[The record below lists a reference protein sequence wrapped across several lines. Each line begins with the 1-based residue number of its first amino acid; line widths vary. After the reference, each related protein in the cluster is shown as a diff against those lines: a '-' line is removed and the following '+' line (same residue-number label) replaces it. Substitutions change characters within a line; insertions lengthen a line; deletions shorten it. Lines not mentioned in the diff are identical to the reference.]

1 MHQGKWLF
9 QKGWKMV
16 DHWAD
21 LEMSHNLLR
30 LCSAG
35 ESQTVEFKRELPL
48 QKRDL
53 AKEVAAFASTE
64 GGTILLGIDDDGTV
78 VGVQG
83 AQAASVRD
91 ELMARVVGIC
101 QQVEPP
107 VLPRLVWAS
116 SGGRAVFCVQVEKGG
131 EPPYYVDSRPFIRHA
146 NVSRPANPAEVKA
159 LLATP
164 AAKKPEVN
172 PILSELAV
180 LLATVLRWCDIDAE
194 MRCLKPWVDEWTYV
208 AEATSARL
216 REISVSDWAID
227 NHHGESL
234 ETLAEK
240 LNGVSAFLHT
250 LGSGASFEEVCG
262 NVRSCADELMKR
274 LVTPVG
280 VDDESQKQVRDKVI
294 SYSRQ
299 VSSMWSRAEKDVFDG
314 RVEKA
319 QEDTSRIGAQIA
331 TWTYFPLK
339 FLPEDAMLKLRRV
352 SLDMVEL
359 ASEQT
364 YLDGGESLR
373 RLVRQGRELA
383 RQLSEIG
390 ATAAK

>member
-1 MHQGKWLF
+1 MG
-9 QKGWKMV
+9 

-21 LEMSHNLLR
+21 VEMSQNLFG

-35 ESQTVEFKRELPL
+35 ESQTVEFKRELPA

-53 AKEVAAFASTE
+53 AKEIAAFASTE
-64 GGTILLGIDDDGTV
+64 GGTILLGVDDDGTV

-91 ELMARVVGIC
+91 DLMARVVGIC

-107 VLPRLVWAS
+107 FLPRLIWAS
-116 SGGRAVFCVQVEKGG
+116 SGDRAVLCIQVDKGE
-131 EPPYYVDSRPFIRHA
+131 EPPYYVDGRPFIRHA
-146 NVSRPANPAEVKA
+146 NVSRPANPGEVKA
-159 LLATP
+159 FLSTP
-164 AAKKPEVN
+164 PVKKPEVN
-172 PILSELAV
+172 PVLSDLAM

-194 MRCLKPWVDEWTYV
+194 MRSLKPWVDEWTYV
-208 AEATSARL
+208 AEVTSARL
-216 REISVSDWAID
+216 REISVSDWAIG
-227 NHHGESL
+227 NHHDESL

-240 LNGVSAFLHT
+240 LDEVAGFLHT
-250 LGSGASFEEVCG
+250 LGSGAGFEEVCAD
-262 NVRSCADELMKR
+262 VRSCADELMNGSVR
-274 LVTPVG
+274 PVG
-280 VDDESQKQVRDKVI
+280 VDEDSQKQVRDKVI

-319 QEDTSRIGAQIA
+319 QEDTSRIGAQLA
-331 TWTYFPLK
+331 TWTYFPLT
-339 FLPEDAMLKLRRV
+339 FLPEDAMPKLRRV

-373 RLVRQGRELA
+373 RLVRQGREFA
-383 RQLSEIG
+383 GQLSEI
-390 ATAAK
+390 AAAIK

>member
-1 MHQGKWLF
+1 
-9 QKGWKMV
+9 MV

-21 LEMSHNLLR
+21 VEMSQNLPM

-35 ESQTVEFKRELPL
+35 ECQTVEFKRELPS

-53 AKEVAAFASTE
+53 AKEIAAFASTE
-64 GGTILLGIDDDGTV
+64 GGTILIGVDDGGTV

-83 AQAASVRD
+83 AHATSVRD
-91 ELMARVVGIC
+91 DLMARVVGIC
-101 QQVEPP
+101 QQVEPT
-107 VLPRLVWAS
+107 VLPRLIWAS
-116 SGGRAVFCVQVEKGG
+116 SAGLAVLCIQVEKGA
-131 EPPYYVDSRPFIRHA
+131 EPPYYVDGRPFIRHA
-146 NVSRPANPAEVKA
+146 NVSRPANPGEVKA
-159 LLATP
+159 LLSPP

-172 PILSELAV
+172 PVLSDLAV
-180 LLATVLRWCDIDAE
+180 LLATLLRWCDIDAQ

-227 NHHGESL
+227 NHHGGSL

-240 LNGVSAFLHT
+240 LDEVAAFLHT
-250 LGSGASFEEVCG
+250 LGSGARFEEVCAD
-262 NVRSCADELMKR
+262 VRSCADELMNR
-274 LVTPVG
+274 LLGPVG
-280 VDDESQKQVRDKVI
+280 VDEDSQKQVRDKVI

-319 QEDTSRIGAQIA
+319 QEDTSRIGAQLA
-331 TWTYFPLK
+331 TWTYFPLT
-339 FLPEDAMLKLRRV
+339 FLPEDALLKLRRV
-352 SLDMVEL
+352 SLEMVEL
-359 ASEQT
+359 ASERT

-373 RLVRQGRELA
+373 RLVRQGQELA
-383 RQLSEIG
+383 GQLSEIA
-390 ATAAK
+390 ATAAKDGA

>member
-1 MHQGKWLF
+1 
-9 QKGWKMV
+9 MV
-16 DHWAD
+16 EYWAD
-21 LEMSHNLLR
+21 AELSQNLPK

-35 ESQTVEFKRELPL
+35 ESQTVEFKRELPS

-64 GGTILLGIDDDGTV
+64 GGTILLGVNDDGTV

-83 AQAASVRD
+83 GQAASVRD

-107 VLPRLVWAS
+107 VLPRMAWAS
-116 SGGRAVFCVQVEKGG
+116 SGGRAVLCVQVEKGA
-131 EPPYYVDSRPFIRHA
+131 EPPYYVDGRPFIRHA
-146 NVSRPANPAEVKA
+146 NVSRPANPAEVRA
-159 LLATP
+159 LLSPP
-164 AAKKPEVN
+164 AAAKPEVN
-172 PILSELAV
+172 SILSELAV
-180 LLATVLRWCDIDAE
+180 LLATVLRWCDIDAD
-194 MRCLKPWVDEWTYV
+194 MRSLKPWVDEWTYI

-227 NHHGESL
+227 NHNGEGL

-240 LNGVSAFLHT
+240 LDEVSGFLHAI
-250 LGSGASFEEVCG
+250 GSGASFEEVCAD
-262 NVRSCADELMKR
+262 VRSCADELMNR

-280 VDDESQKQVRDKVI
+280 VDDDNQKQVRDQVI

-299 VSSMWSRAEKDVFDG
+299 VANMWSRAEKDVFDG

-319 QEDTSRIGAQIA
+319 QEDTSRIGAQLA
-331 TWTYFPLK
+331 TWTYFPLT

-373 RLVRQGRELA
+373 RLARRGRELA
-383 RQLSEIG
+383 GQLSEIA
-390 ATAAK
+390 ATAAKDGA